1 MNSLAGDIELVG
13 LRVDLLG
20 LVVGD
25 EVDLVGVA
33 GWELETGDGGLSVGD
48 GDVAEEEVVQ
58 RGLTGHVRE
67 IDVNVGGV
75 GVDGGPFDGVGFGAV
90 PEGVLVWVGDG
101 NCARKGGEGEDAD
114 E

>member
-1 MNSLAGDIELVG
+1 MNSLAGDVELVG

-20 LVVGD
+20 LVVCD

-33 GWELETGDGGLSVGD
+33 GWELETGDGGLSVRD

-58 RGLTGHVRE
+58 RGLTGHVRK
-67 IDVNVGGV
+67 IDVNVAGV
-75 GVDGGPFDGVGFGAV
+75 GVDRGPFDGVGLGAV
-90 PEGVLVWVGDG
+90 PEGVLGWVGDG
-101 NCARKGGEGEDAD
+101 DCAREGGEGEDAD